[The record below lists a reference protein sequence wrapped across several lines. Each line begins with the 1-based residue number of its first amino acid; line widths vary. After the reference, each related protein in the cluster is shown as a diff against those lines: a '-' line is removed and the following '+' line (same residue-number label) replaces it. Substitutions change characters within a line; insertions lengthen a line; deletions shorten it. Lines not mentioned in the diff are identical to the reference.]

1 MRLWHKDLIPY
12 LPNSQLLSQKRE
24 CDFIWKDRHKGKQT
38 NHILINYIWQYDVD
52 DLLSYYYLL
61 QKEFERRGFKFN
73 NKSNFGAFCYIE
85 PFQDHHTE
93 LYLTICYYNL
103 KEKYLRGQKDF
114 TKEVWDKLDEFYK
127 KEMLKDV
134 KN

>member
-1 MRLWHKDLIPY
+1 MRLWHYKLLQY

-24 CDFIWKDRHKGKQT
+24 CDLIWKDRHKGKQT

-61 QKEFERRGFKFN
+61 QKEFERRGFEFN
-73 NKSNFGAFCYIE
+73 NKSNFGAFCYVE

-93 LYLTICYYNL
+93 LYLKVCYYNL
-103 KEKYLRGQKDF
+103 LEKYMRRQKDF
-114 TKEVWDKLDEFYK
+114 TYEVWVKLDKFYK
-127 KEMLKDV
+127 SEVCYEKV
-134 KN
+134 